1 MHLTYILTIVLMMVG
16 APTQG
21 VDCDGGDCLPYHRC
35 LYAKKLKK
43 VPYCAD
49 GSVCCRP
56 PTRPTNNSPSSRA
69 CQDYS
74 NDQSFCPPELLIS
87 HSNGTDR
94 HERQYM
100 AVIGKRSRGSAT
112 EKPEWICGGTVIHE
126 RYVLTAAH
134 CILLVD
140 EDPDFFVGL
149 GAYNKSESQV
159 YPVVKA
165 IHHRDYDELSLVND
179 IALLQL
185 NETIVFNA
193 KIKPACLA
201 TSPVED
207 HEALTVSG
215 WGYLDSVSQKQPDE
229 LRKADLQVLNISDCS
244 QASSDMHICAGGVN
258 NISDVCNGDSG
269 GPLAKW
275 HPRWGGCLGQVI
287 GIVSNGGLCD
297 AQYPRTKFT
306 NVYFYVEWIESIV
319 WPSKVK
325 K

>member
-1 MHLTYILTIVLMMVG
+1 MTFGT
-16 APTQG
+16 PTQG
-21 VDCDGGDCLPYHRC
+21 VNCDGGDCLPYHRC

-56 PTRPTNNSPSSRA
+56 PTRSTNDSPSKKA
-69 CQDYS
+69 CQEYS
-74 NDQSFCPPELLIS
+74 NDKSFCPPELLIF
-87 HSNGTDR
+87 HGNGTER

-100 AVIGKRSRGSAT
+100 AVIGKRAKGNET
-112 EKPEWICGGTVIHE
+112 GNPEWICGGTVIHE

-149 GAYNKSESQV
+149 GAYNKSESQI
-159 YPVVKA
+159 YRVVNVT
-165 IHHRDYDELSLVND
+165 HHRDYDELSSVND
-179 IALLQL
+179 IALLRL
-185 NETIVFNA
+185 NETIVFSE

-201 TSPVED
+201 TSPVESR
-207 HEALTVSG
+207 ETLTVCG
-215 WGYLDSVSQKQPDE
+215 WGYLDSVSTTQPDE
-229 LRKADLQVLNISDCS
+229 LRKADLQVLKISDCS
-244 QASSDMHICAGGVN
+244 RASSDMHICAGGVN
-258 NISDVCNGDSG
+258 NISDVCRGDSG

-287 GIVSNGGLCD
+287 GIVSAGGLCD

-306 NVYFYVEWIESIV
+306 NVFYYVEWIENIV
-319 WPSKVK
+319 WPSKNK